1 MKKTIFALIAAC
13 MIFSLCACGSGETP
27 DVNVPEGMTYVKNEI
42 LAVSMCYPLEWS
54 VDRNDGMLSLLKD
67 TSSSSMV
74 STYASLSV
82 TKYGTDAQNYKDYWK
97 TYEER
102 LADELNEYKAVKNE
116 EIKVDGNTAGK
127 YHYTAKVD
135 GSTYHFVQVVAVGG
149 YSAYIIT
156 LTASEADYESVS
168 ADFDKIISNFYF
180 N

>member
-1 MKKTIFALIAAC
+1 MKKIIFALIAAC
-13 MIFSLCACGSGETP
+13 MIFSLCACGSGEKP
-27 DVNVPEGMTYVKNEI
+27 DVTVPDGMVYVKNDVI
-42 LAVSMCYPLEWS
+42 NVALCHPVEWT

-102 LADELNEYKAVKNE
+102 LADELKEYKAVKTE
-116 EIKVDGNTAGK
+116 EI
-127 YHYTAKVD
+127 KVD

-156 LTASEADYESVS
+156 LTASEKDYESVS